1 MILDFQRGGVKSQS
15 DKQNTFFT
23 HHTHTSLAERQALLV
38 SLAQGVERDERRAAH
53 DKHITLQEVE
63 KAPKVHVRQLS
74 NIEKNHIVRKKM
86 MDRCVRAR
94 RRPELADSARAPRL
108 SFPKAAR

>member
-1 MILDFQRGGVKSQS
+1 MARDIRHTGLSQYIEKRVHAKLDC
-15 DKQNTFFT
+15 
-23 HHTHTSLAERQALLV
+23 AYE
-38 SLAQGVERDERRAAH
+38 RAAH